1 MILIV
6 LSFIINLLAPIV
18 NPLGAI
24 GICLCIIEDDFHIL
38 TISGALAVVGLIY
51 GIFAY
56 RLAIPPRWF
65 WSRSINA
72 IFSFSVTAVLGY
84 AGSFALWPP
93 AVYFVQYMIDI
104 L

>member
-6 LSFIINLLAPIV
+6 LSFIINLLARIV
-18 NPLGAI
+18 NPLGAL
-24 GICLCIIEDDFHIL
+24 GLFLCIIEDDFHIL
-38 TISGALAVVGLIY
+38 TISGALAVVGFIY

-56 RLAIPPRWF
+56 KLGIPPRWF
-65 WSRSINA
+65 WSRSINE

-93 AVYFVQYMIDI
+93 AVYFVQYIIDK

>member
-1 MILIV
+1 MILVV
-6 LSFIINLLAPIV
+6 LSFIINLLARIV

-24 GICLCIIEDDFHIL
+24 GICMCILEDDYHIL
-38 TISGALAVVGLIY
+38 VISGALAVVGFIY

-56 RLAIPPRWF
+56 RLGIPPRWF
-65 WSRSINA
+65 WSRSINE

-93 AVYFVQYMIDI
+93 AVYFVQYMIEI

>member
-1 MILIV
+1 MILIII
-6 LSFIINLLAPIV
+6 SFIINLFAPIV

-24 GICLCIIEDDFHIL
+24 GICLCIIEDDSHIL
-38 TISGALAVVGLIY
+38 AISGALAVVGLIY

-93 AVYFVQYMIDI
+93 AVYFVQYIIDT

>member
-1 MILIV
+1 MILKV

-18 NPLGAI
+18 NPLGVL
-24 GICLCIIEDDFHIL
+24 GICWCILEDDYHIL
-38 TISGALAVVGLIY
+38 AISGALAMVGLIY

-56 RLAIPPRWF
+56 RLDIPPRWF
-65 WSRSINA
+65 WSRSINE

-93 AVYFVQYMIDI
+93 AVYFVQYFIDI